1 MAAIKPIQHQSQKDH
16 RLPLPKTKV
25 VPYNDVRTR
34 NSGLMEKT
42 EQHITN
48 NKLDD
53 EPKDPLPPSSRRVT
67 LPKLTGNA
75 EPDKKLTFPGDSR
88 NMRANEGK
96 KQTSTTKS
104 HNSTI
109 KD

>member
-1 MAAIKPIQHQSQKDH
+1 
-16 RLPLPKTKV
+16 
-25 VPYNDVRTR
+25 
-34 NSGLMEKT
+34 MEKT
-42 EQHITN
+42 EQHIN
-48 NKLDD
+48 SAKLDD
-53 EPKDPLPPSSRRVT
+53 EILKDPLPPSSRRVT
-67 LPKLTGNA
+67 LPKLGGNA

-88 NMRANEGK
+88 NIQANERK